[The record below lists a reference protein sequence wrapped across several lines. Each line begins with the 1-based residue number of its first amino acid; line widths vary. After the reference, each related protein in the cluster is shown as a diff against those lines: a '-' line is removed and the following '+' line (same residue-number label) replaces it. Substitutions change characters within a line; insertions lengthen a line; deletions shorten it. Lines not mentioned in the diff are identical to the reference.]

1 MALFRLIRVEY
12 EKAIRMGHLNGIRVK
27 GENVMGTPLENGSV
41 VKDKGVVVTGDVKG
55 S

>member
-27 GENVMGTPLENGSV
+27 GENVIGTAFVNGDV
-41 VKDKGVVVTGDVKG
+41 VKD
-55 S
+55 